1 MELPYGIATVDQEQ
15 MPGACRE
22 WYAVNTFAAVGD
34 STQSAVV
41 ASVDTPMF
49 TVGELNRGLWPA
61 HIGGNRNIL
70 YAYVFNNYWH
80 TNYKASQGGDIRCAF
95 SVRLTAAPFDG
106 VAATRFGWA
115 RTLDLTPDRNC
126 ALACAATGVAA
137 EGSYLRLDNGPVL
150 LGELL
155 PQEGRIMARLYNP
168 SYEAASTAITLPG
181 AHAGAM
187 AKTDLYGDNGEPLP
201 GKVTVPARGMVSV
214 TIQTK

>member
-1 MELPYGIATVDQEQ
+1 

-34 STQSAVV
+34 TTHSANV

-49 TVGELNRGLWPA
+49 TVGELNRGLWPGRN
-61 HIGGNRNIL
+61 GGNRNIL

-80 TNYKASQGGDIRCAF
+80 TNYKASQGGDIRCTF
-95 SVRLTAAPFDG
+95 SVRLRNAPFDPISD
-106 VAATRFGWA
+106 TRFGWE

-126 ALACAATGVAA
+126 ALICAASGMPA
-137 EGSYLRLDNGPVL
+137 EGSYLRLDNERVL

-155 PQEGRIMARLYNP
+155 PQQGRIMARLYNP
-168 SYEAASTAITLPG
+168 SHEAASTAIMLPG
-181 AHAGAM
+181 TRAGAM

-201 GKVTVPARGMVSV
+201 ASGRVVVPARGMVSV
-214 TIQTK
+214 TIKTQ

>member
-1 MELPYGIATVDQEQ
+1 

-34 STQSAVV
+34 TTQSAVV

-49 TVGELNRGLWPA
+49 TVGELNRGLWPGRN
-61 HIGGNRNIL
+61 GGHRNIL

-80 TNYKASQGGDIRCAF
+80 TNYKASQGGDIRCTF
-95 SVRLTAAPFDG
+95 SVRLSGAPFDG
-106 VAATRFGWA
+106 AAATRFGWA

-126 ALACAATGVAA
+126 GLPCAAAGMPAA
-137 EGSYLRLDNGPVL
+137 ASYLRLDNGPVL

-168 SYEAASTAITLPG
+168 SLEPATTTIALPG
-181 AHAGAM
+181 VRPAVF
-187 AKTDLYGDNGEPLP
+187 AKTDLYGDHGEPL
-201 GKVTVPARGMVSV
+201 GASGRVTVPARGMVSV
-214 TIQTK
+214 TIKTQ